1 MAREIGNLSLLGF
14 VDGFTATCI
23 IISAVIFGLISFYHA
38 RKLDAKLLAI
48 VGLINIFT
56 GLFWLGPA
64 TDFFM
69 VLLTGNNIDPEYLY
83 GWLSYMWIAPAVIV
97 AFYLGAELMVPN
109 KKKII
114 TGIYAILGVVF
125 EILLW
130 TMPIGSNGV
139 FVFNPHGEGDLIDSG
154 FNRLNPAFWLIA
166 FFLLS
171 VFVFLVI
178 GMAIKAKQTTG
189 ELRRKFVLIFLAYLI
204 FFVCGIA
211 DALFIPGLYLGIW
224 RGVMIANPLLLYL
237 GFKTKS

>member
-1 MAREIGNLSLLGF
+1 M
-14 VDGFTATCI
+14 
-23 IISAVIFGLISFYHA
+23 VI
-38 RKLDAKLLAI
+38 
-48 VGLINIFT
+48 
-56 GLFWLGPA
+56 
-64 TDFFM
+64 
-69 VLLTGNNIDPEYLY
+69 LTGNNIAPEYLY
-83 GWLSYMWIAPAVIV
+83 GWISYMWIAPAVVV

-125 EILLW
+125 EIFLW
-130 TMPIGSNGV
+130 AMPIGTNGV

-171 VFVFLVI
+171 VFVFLII

-189 ELRRKFVLIFLAYLI
+189 DLRKKFLLIFFAYTI

-211 DALFIPGLYLGIW
+211 DSLFMPGLYLGIW
-224 RGVMIANPLLLYL
+224 RGVMVTYPILMYFGL
-237 GFKTKS
+237 KTKS